1 MRLTGRP
8 KRRLEGASLELKG
21 TLVLLRS
28 KRLEDAEADY
38 KWRTDPEVAAL
49 DAALPLTM
57 SFQSYLRIFREQLA
71 RPTPGSDHFGIE
83 ALDGTYIG
91 NCMYYDL
98 DSVNKQ
104 AELGIVIGDRDYW
117 SHGYGYDSVTLLLDH
132 MFIAGALQRVYL
144 HTLEWNERAQK
155 CFGKCGFVPV
165 KTVRRTGYV
174 FLQMEIHRADW
185 EKLYEERRQ
194 GTEVP

>member
-1 MRLTGRP
+1 M
-8 KRRLEGASLELKG
+8 ELRG
-21 TLVLLRS
+21 SLVLLRS

-38 KWRTDPEVAAL
+38 KWRSDLEVAAL

-57 SFQSYLRIFREQLA
+57 SFQSYLRIFREQLD

-83 ALDGTYIG
+83 TLDGTYIG

-117 SHGYGYDSVTLLLDH
+117 SHGYGYDSVTLLLEH
-132 MFIAGALQRVYL
+132 MFHSGALQRVYL
-144 HTLEWNERAQK
+144 HTLEWNDVVALRAQK
-155 CFGKCGFVPV
+155 CFGKCGFSPV
-165 KTVRRTGYV
+165 KTVRRTGHI
-174 FLQMEIHRADW
+174 FLLMEIHKTDW
-185 EKLYEERRQ
+185 DYLQAERRQ
-194 GTEVP
+194 EAGAS

>member
-1 MRLTGRP
+1 M
-8 KRRLEGASLELKG
+8 ELRG
-21 TLVLLRS
+21 NLVLLRS
-28 KRLEDAEADY
+28 KRLEDAESDY
-38 KWRTDPEVAAL
+38 KWRADPEVAAL

-57 SFQSYLRIFREQLA
+57 SFQSYLRIFREQIA
-71 RPTPGSDHFGIE
+71 RPTPGSDHFAIE

-98 DSVNKQ
+98 DSVNKH

-117 SHGYGYDSVTLLLDH
+117 SHGYGYESVTLLLGH
-132 MFIAGALQRVYL
+132 MFGSTGLQRVYL

-155 CFGKCGFVPV
+155 CFGKCGFTPV

-174 FLQMEIHRADW
+174 FLQMEVRKEDW
-185 EKLYEERRQ
+185 EQLQATHHQEASA
-194 GTEVP
+194 

>member
-1 MRLTGRP
+1 M
-8 KRRLEGASLELKG
+8 ELRG
-21 TLVLLRS
+21 SLVLLRS
-28 KRLEDAEADY
+28 KKMEDVEQDY
-38 KWRTDPEVAAL
+38 KWRADPEVAAL

-57 SFQSYLRIFREQLA
+57 SFQSYQRIFREQLA

-83 ALDGTYIG
+83 TLDGKYIG

-132 MFIAGALQRVYL
+132 MFRAGGLQRVYL

-155 CFGKCGFVPV
+155 CFGKCGFSPV

-174 FLQMEIHRADW
+174 FIQMEIHRPDW
-185 EKLYEERRQ
+185 ERMQAGRHQEA
-194 GTEVP
+194 GAS

>member
-1 MRLTGRP
+1 M
-8 KRRLEGASLELKG
+8 ELRG
-21 TLVLLRS
+21 SLVLLRS
-28 KRLEDAEADY
+28 KRLEDAETDY
-38 KWRTDPEVAAL
+38 KWRVDREVAAL

-57 SFQSYLRIFREQLA
+57 SFESYLRIFRQQIA

-83 ALDGTYIG
+83 TLDGKYIG

-98 DSVNKQ
+98 DPINQQ

-117 SHGYGYDSVTLLLDH
+117 SHGYGYDSVTLLLEH
-132 MFIAGALQRVYL
+132 MFTSGGLQRVYL

-155 CFGKCGFVPV
+155 CFGKCGFIPV

-174 FLQMEIHRADW
+174 FLEMEVHKADW
-185 EKLYEERRQ
+185 ERLQAEGRQ
-194 GTEVP
+194 DASAS